1 MKKPVL
7 GLFSNE
13 DELRDA
19 IADKLHLIEPGLKFL
34 SKNYIV
40 QNLNGADGSLDIL
53 AKDRYGHFVII
64 EIKRSD
70 AAARQALH
78 ELSKYISL
86 FLEDQQVD
94 SQKIRCFVVST
105 DWHELDVPLSYFQE
119 TVDID
124 VKGFLVEALGN
135 VLKIS
140 ERTLPVIDRLPKLCP
155 DARFVFFET
164 EDLMRKSAEKLRDKT
179 KNLSHIRAAFVLLEH
194 DQTSIDCAN
203 QAVLCVWR
211 IRDAHLEDVA
221 SYIGLDDRNFP
232 HAYYDGWEAE
242 FALLNWLIEQCE
254 HVAPPWKELSIATAE
269 KISSTLERRQFTEL
283 IRLGGWSPKDL
294 VNDLQE
300 VQRCLIAEDV
310 SSVGRRANRY
320 IFNKIS
326 SPKTGKSWEY
336 STSSFL
342 SFISFVEHWKF
353 EVKNFLKTVPG
364 DCDVEFFAQDCRH
377 IHYRIYQR
385 LHDQRADL
393 SQFKITVK
401 RGNGD
406 TIRILGGG
414 WAWDGSTHPSSAL
427 NEIRSAYGSLDWSM
441 FALFSAVDTQRY
453 ESAYYAHGFHPY
465 VIEMDYEPTPPNGKL
480 FTTDSHPKDFDIKLD
495 LGRFVECNVE
505 YCTQIADLLAGIPS
519 GPDGSGVVLITTSG
533 Q

>member
-7 GLFSNE
+7 GLFANE

-19 IADKLHLIEPGLKFL
+19 IADKLHLLEPGLQYID
-34 SKNYIV
+34 KNYAV
-40 QNLNGADGSLDIL
+40 QNLNGANGSLDIL
-53 AKDRYGHFVII
+53 AKDKYGNFVVI
-64 EIKRSD
+64 EVKRSD

-78 ELSKYISL
+78 ELSKYVSL

-105 DWHELDVPLSYFQE
+105 DWHELDVPLSYFRE
-119 TVDID
+119 SVDVD
-124 VKGFLVEALGN
+124 VKGFLVEASGHT
-135 VLKIS
+135 LKIS
-140 ERTLPVIDRLPKLCP
+140 ERTLPSIDRLPKLCP

-164 EDLMRKSAEKLRDKT
+164 EDLLRKSAEQLREKT
-179 KNLSHIRAAFVLLEH
+179 KDISHIRAALLLLEH
-194 DQTSIDCAN
+194 DKTSVDRAN

-211 IRDAHLEDVA
+211 IRDVNLEDVA

-232 HAYYDGWEAE
+232 HSYYEGWEAE

-269 KISSTLERRQFTEL
+269 KISSTLERRQFTNL
-283 IRLGGWSPKDL
+283 IRLGNWSPKDL

-300 VQRCLIAEDV
+300 VQRCLVAKDV
-310 SSVGRRANRY
+310 SSVGRRANRHL
-320 IFNKIS
+320 FNKIS

-336 STSSFL
+336 SVSSFL
-342 SFISFVEHWKF
+342 SFISFVGHWQS
-353 EVKNFLKTVPG
+353 EVENFLKTVPV

-385 LHDQRADL
+385 LHDERADL

-401 RGNGD
+401 RGNGGM
-406 TIRILGGG
+406 IRILGGG
-414 WAWDGSTHPSSAL
+414 WAWDGSTHPSIAL
-427 NEIRSAYGSLDWSM
+427 NEIRNAYDSLDWSRI
-441 FALFSAVDTQRY
+441 ALFSAVDTRRY
-453 ESAYYAHGFHPY
+453 ESAYYAHGFYPY
-465 VIEMDYEPTPPNGKL
+465 VIEMDYESVPPTGKL
-480 FTTDSHPKDFDIKLD
+480 FITDSHPEGFDIKQG

-505 YCTQIADLLAGIPS
+505 YCNQIADLLAGIPL
-519 GPDGSGVVLITTSG
+519 GPDGSGAVLIKASG